1 MRYIQERRR
10 CYPGRYVL
18 YLLVLLLVALAG
30 ALCAIYFLLE
40 TPIFSERLERLG
52 QQQRGLATLDWQSEL
67 SGISNV
73 ADQLAPTV
81 VYISNVGKGSD
92 FLFGNNDIIQGS
104 GSGVIF
110 AEEGYIITNSH
121 VISGAEKIFVHLADG
136 RQCEATLLGNDK
148 RSDLAL
154 LRIDLTDLQVA
165 PLGDSDTVVV
175 GELALAIGNPGGERF
190 ARSLTMGVISGLNRL
205 VETAEGSQFKLIQ
218 TDAAINPGNSGGPLV
233 NNRGEVIGINSVKIA
248 DANFEGMGFAIPI
261 NTVRRVMDD
270 LLKYGAVIRPALQ
283 VVIWG
288 ELSPELAAYNNLT
301 TDYGV
306 VVIPQAGGAAA
317 EAGLRQYDIIIA
329 LDGRKVASAAE
340 LQEIM
345 FEKAVGDTVEV
356 TAMRGSSKVVVNV
369 KLAQLGQ

>member
-1 MRYIQERRR
+1 MRYVQERRR
-10 CYPGRYVL
+10 LYPGRYLL
-18 YLLVLLLVALAG
+18 YLLVLLLTALAG

-40 TPIFSERLERLG
+40 TSIFSQRLTRVVPQERG
-52 QQQRGLATLDWQSEL
+52 ISMVDWQSEL
-67 SGISNV
+67 STISTV
-73 ADQLAPTV
+73 ADHLAPTV

-92 FLFGNNDIIQGS
+92 FLFGNSDIIQGS

-110 AEEGYIITNSH
+110 AKEGYIITNSH

-154 LRIDLTDLQVA
+154 LRIDLPDLQVA

-205 VETAEGSQFKLIQ
+205 VETSEGSQFKLIQ

-233 NNRGEVIGINSVKIA
+233 NGRGEVIGINSVKIA

-270 LLKYGAVIRPALQ
+270 LLKYGTVIRPALQ

-301 TDYGV
+301 IDYGV
-306 VVIPQAGGAAA
+306 VVIPQADGVAAQ
-317 EAGLRQYDIIIA
+317 AGLRQYDIIIA

-345 FEKAVGDTVEV
+345 FEKAVGDTIEV
-356 TAMRGSSKVVVNV
+356 TAMRGSSKIVVNV